1 MRCLFSH
8 LNNPTPPKAVSIPP
22 PNTARLP
29 LVAATTQVMIAA
41 QIVDQNAIETPNDA
55 VDNAGKFAPAE
66 FSARL
71 PL

>member
-1 MRCLFSH
+1 
-8 LNNPTPPKAVSIPP
+8 
-22 PNTARLP
+22 
-29 LVAATTQVMIAA
+29 MIAA